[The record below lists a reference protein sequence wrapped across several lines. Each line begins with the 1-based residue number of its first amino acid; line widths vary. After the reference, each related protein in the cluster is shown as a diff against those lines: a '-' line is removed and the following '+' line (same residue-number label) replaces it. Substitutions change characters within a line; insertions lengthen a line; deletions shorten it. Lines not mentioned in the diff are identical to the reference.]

1 MKKAMPR
8 VYFGF
13 DAESR
18 PGEHIF
24 LSYSRGDAGR
34 IKKIALE
41 LHQMG
46 LPIWYDEALK
56 PGEEW
61 NLMILREVKQSR
73 IAIFFLTNELFN
85 RDRTFMIN
93 ERKYAKDHNIR
104 RIYIWLDDIAKI
116 NSASLSEKMYLW
128 WADLVEIQGIEVF
141 HLKTDAEKAEEIYHG
156 LCRADRKF
164 TQYASKTESTSKS
177 QPTPQMQSV
186 KPTPPAPRLNVQVGG
201 KVPFGQYPQGANG
214 EVQPLVWRVLAVENG
229 RALLITDKLIDYVK
243 YNESLTNVTWETCT
257 LRKWMNNDFISKAFS
272 SDQQA
277 QIATV
282 TNQNSNNPE
291 YGTKGGKPT
300 QDKIFALSIE
310 EANRYFSSNSDR
322 KAYTT
327 DYAHKR
333 GSDSDDRSDWWWLRS
348 PGYNC
353 YYAACVNYVGDIHQL
368 GYDVSRSRGAVRPAF
383 WLNL

>member
-128 WADLVEIQGIEVF
+128 SFPKRNQRQNPSP
-141 HLKTDAEKAEEIYHG
+141 HRKRRPLKK
-156 LCRADRKF
+156 RR
-164 TQYASKTESTSKS
+164 
-177 QPTPQMQSV
+177 
-186 KPTPPAPRLNVQVGG
+186 PRH
-201 KVPFGQYPQGANG
+201 A
-214 EVQPLVWRVLAVENG
+214 
-229 RALLITDKLIDYVK
+229 
-243 YNESLTNVTWETCT
+243 
-257 LRKWMNNDFISKAFS
+257 
-272 SDQQA
+272 
-277 QIATV
+277 
-282 TNQNSNNPE
+282 
-291 YGTKGGKPT
+291 
-300 QDKIFALSIE
+300 
-310 EANRYFSSNSDR
+310 
-322 KAYTT
+322 
-327 DYAHKR
+327 
-333 GSDSDDRSDWWWLRS
+333 
-348 PGYNC
+348 
-353 YYAACVNYVGDIHQL
+353 
-368 GYDVSRSRGAVRPAF
+368 
-383 WLNL
+383 